1 MREGSNAEAG
11 EERLDRLLQRTGWDL
26 PVAEQRLIAAEVLA
40 RSTAWVFAHGDHTP
54 NAEQALR
61 LEHLLQRRIE
71 GEPLA
76 YLLGRREF
84 YGRDFRVTPDVLIP
98 RPETELLVETVFDR
112 GPSGPA
118 RIIDVGTGSGCIA
131 LTLALERPDWE
142 VLATDLSAS
151 ALAVAQGNG
160 QQLGGTVE
168 WIETD
173 LLAGVPGPFHV
184 IVSNPPYVAAGD
196 PHLTRGDLRF
206 EPLTALTDEGD
217 GLVLIRRLIQQA
229 SQCLHPGGELWLEHG
244 YDQAERVR
252 ELLIEAGFEDVESR
266 KDLAGIERVSGGRW
280 PH

>member
-1 MREGSNAEAG
+1 
-11 EERLDRLLQRTGWDL
+11 
-26 PVAEQRLIAAEVLA
+26 VLA

-54 NAEQALR
+54 NAEQAQR

-84 YGRDFRVTPDVLIP
+84 YGRDFGVTPSVLIP
-98 RPETELLVETVFDR
+98 RPETELLVETVLDR
-112 GPSGPA
+112 GPAGPA
-118 RIIDVGTGSGCIA
+118 RIVDVGTGSGCIA
-131 LTLALERPDWE
+131 LTLALERPDWQ
-142 VLATDLSAS
+142 VLATDLSAA

-196 PHLTRGDLRF
+196 PHLSRGDLRF
-206 EPLTALTDEGD
+206 EPMTALTDEGD
-217 GLVLIRRLIQQA
+217 GLVLIRRLIEQA
-229 SQCLHPGGELWLEHG
+229 RQRQSKAFATRLRAFWRGTFVSRDKSTQK
-244 YDQAERVR
+244 RFSN
-252 ELLIEAGFEDVESR
+252 AGR
-266 KDLAGIERVSGGRW
+266 WRGGR
-280 PH
+280 PHGAGAPKLERCFRLSGALWVRGCRRGLLGV